1 MQHRSTLVVALA
13 ILVILA
19 VLYGLLGF
27 GGSPDV
33 SLPNVPTGASSEQ
46 DVDAQSGALA
56 ASGGAAPAPA
66 VVDRAEATV
75 GSARTGVRG
84 FVVDSKTGQP
94 LGGVE
99 VVAVKDQPSFAPVI
113 DRFRGL
119 FQQGMFVDTRA
130 TRREL
135 GRTVSNPDGS
145 FEITG
150 LAPGRLF
157 LDGRSDGWFVRTPA
171 SARLARGEIVEGVE
185 LRASPG
191 GRLRGIVLGA
201 DGAPS
206 PGASVSVR
214 PGLNAF
220 LGQITERQYR
230 WLDTV
235 TDEDGRFD
243 IPGVPAGEGYT
254 VAVTA
259 PTVALEEVHGVSV
272 RAGQV
277 TALTVQ
283 AHQGAIGAGRVLDP
297 SGEPI
302 AGASVAMVYLDLS
315 RVLFSADGR
324 SEPLTTDADG
334 RFRMEHVAAGR
345 VAVVAAGDDVAPSN
359 IEELAVVD
367 GGVYDDLL
375 LQLGV
380 GESVEGVVVDDQD
393 QPVAGAEVE
402 VRPFERPNDPQFLK
416 MMLKIRR
423 VATTTDASGR
433 FSVRGMTG
441 ERLVIQASKPGYTT
455 AIASGVELDD
465 PEIVVRVQRGVT
477 IRGRVVVADGAEQNP
492 VVRFRV
498 DTRSREIPTNKE
510 GEVIAI
516 GEEPRRRSWRG
527 RGGQRGGPPW
537 ARARSKRTRQMPEG
551 MTMSNRDGD
560 GNWREVKSRDGRFEL
575 TGIPPGRVRLRVRAD
590 GFLSPENQ
598 TLDREPGGVSDEL
611 LFVCGGGES
620 VVGRV
625 VDTSGAPVSDA
636 QVTAYK
642 EDRDDD
648 SRSGFRGMFRVDP
661 EDFDFMAMST
671 SQRTALS
678 NSKGEFQVAA
688 LSPGD
693 YRFTARHPDLAKAST
708 KDVSVQAGLDT
719 PPIEIV
725 IDAGGAVEGTVT
737 GLGMR
742 PLTNAL
748 MVAFSLQAGSMRSS
762 TTDQNGY
769 YNIDGLPPGQY
780 VVFKS
785 RLDERADNIP
795 LDLMSNMRLKTVT
808 VRRGKTS
815 RLDVHDE
822 GEDGVR
828 VYGTV
833 RENGEPVPRALITLL
848 GSDREGLLGMGVR
861 ANAADMNGR
870 YELIGIKPGDYV
882 MQVTRFQGQP
892 VQTTFE
898 LEVPEDVRDFPFEI
912 QLPTSTLT
920 GVVLDTRGE
929 PVPNMRVTL
938 GSEDGG
944 LADEGGLIGMV
955 AQNGLSQ
962 ARTNAQGEFTMKSIS
977 AGTYRVTAGAR
988 AGGGPRRRPRDGEKA
1003 YGEGSLPGVVVDG
1016 ASAVS
1021 GLVVTVPLA
1030 GSITGVVLDG
1040 SDMPVANAEVV
1051 YVDGDR
1057 ERRRRR
1063 SGNPLI
1069 DLIGSTRPVRTG
1081 ADGRF
1086 EISGLSPGS
1095 YSLRVESEAL
1105 EAGKLDDVVVQE
1117 ELASEVQLRVVRGAT
1132 LRVRATNVD
1141 KQQIPL
1147 GNITLLDGKGKPV
1160 VSRLSTFTIMKR
1172 LMSNRDKVENSG
1184 WYEFGSVPPDTYTA
1198 ILKEQGKED
1207 IRIVRTIR
1215 DGETVEWD
1223 IDVGLEL
1230 QARDRAREGGK

>member
-1 MQHRSTLVVALA
+1 MQQRRTVLIIAALLVVLA
-13 ILVILA
+13 G
-19 VLYGLLGF
+19 LYGWLGF
-27 GGSPDV
+27 GHASNIASP
-33 SLPNVPTGASSEQ
+33 PTAEEQ
-46 DVDAQSGALA
+46 DRDREATLQVGEIPATGLISSASAPLERA
-56 ASGGAAPAPA
+56 AAGGAA
-66 VVDRAEATV
+66 AT
-75 GSARTGVRG
+75 TGVRG
-84 FVVDSKTGQP
+84 FVVDGKTGQP

-99 VVAVKDQPSFAPVI
+99 VVAVKDQPSFAPMI

-135 GRTVSNPDGS
+135 GRTISNPDGS

-157 LDGRSDGWFVRTPA
+157 LDGRSDGWFVRTPS
-171 SARLARGEIVEGVE
+171 SARVARGEIVEDVE

-191 GRLRGIVLGA
+191 GRLRGIVIGA

-206 PGASVSVR
+206 PGASVSLR

-235 TDEDGRFD
+235 SDDQGRFD

-254 VAVTA
+254 VSVTA
-259 PTVALEEVHGVSV
+259 PSVALEEVHGVSI
-272 RAGQV
+272 RAGEV

-283 AHQGAIGAGRVLDP
+283 AHQGAIVDGRVLDP
-297 SGEPI
+297 DGEPI
-302 AGASVAMVYLDLS
+302 AGASVAMIYLDLS

-324 SEPLTTDADG
+324 SEPLVTDADG

-345 VAVVAAGDDVAPSN
+345 VALVAAADDVAPSN
-359 IEELAVVD
+359 IVDLAVVD
-367 GGVYDDLL
+367 GGVYDEVL

-380 GESVEGVVVDDQD
+380 GDAVAGVVVDDRD
-393 QPVAGAEVE
+393 EPVAGAEVE

-416 MMLKIRR
+416 MMLKVRR
-423 VATTTDASGR
+423 VTAKTDAAGR
-433 FSVRGMTG
+433 FVVQGMTG
-441 ERLVIQASKPGYTT
+441 ERLVIQASKRGYTT
-455 AIASGVELDD
+455 AISSGVKLDD
-465 PEIVVRVQRGVT
+465 PDIVVRVQRGVT
-477 IRGRVVVADGAEQNP
+477 IRGRVVVGQGEDQEP
-492 VVRFRV
+492 VTRFRIE
-498 DTRSREIPTNKE
+498 TRSRDVPKNKD

-516 GEEPRRRSWRG
+516 GEASSRRSWRG
-527 RGGQRGGPPW
+527 RGRGGPPW
-537 ARARSKRTRQMPEG
+537 ERGRQKRTRQLPEG
-551 MTMSNRDGD
+551 MTMTNRDGD
-560 GNWREVKSRDGRFEL
+560 GNWREVKAAEGRFEL

-590 GFLSPENQ
+590 GFLSPESQ
-598 TLDREPGGVSDEL
+598 TLDLDPGGVSEGL
-611 LFVCGGGES
+611 VFVCDGGES
-620 VVGRV
+620 VAGRV
-625 VDTSGAPVSDA
+625 IDAAGAPVGDA

-642 EDRDDD
+642 EDRDED
-648 SRSGFRGMFRVDP
+648 RSSGLRGLFKVDP
-661 EDFDFMAMST
+661 EDFDFLAMST

-678 NSKGEFQVAA
+678 NSKGEFLVAA
-688 LSPGD
+688 LAPGH
-693 YRFTARHPDLAKAST
+693 YRFTARHPDMAKAST
-708 KDVSVQAGLDT
+708 KDVWIQAGVET
-719 PPIEIV
+719 PPVEIV

-762 TTDQNGY
+762 TTGQNGY
-769 YNIDGLPPGQY
+769 YKIDGLPPGQY

-828 VYGTV
+828 IYGTV

-848 GSDREGLLGMGVR
+848 GSDREGVLGMGIR

-870 YELIGIKPGDYV
+870 YELVGIKPGDYV
-882 MQVTRFQGQP
+882 MQVSRFQGQP

-898 LEVPEDVRDFPFEI
+898 IEVPDDVRDYPLELA
-912 QLPTSTLT
+912 LPTSTIS
-920 GVVLDTRGE
+920 GVVLDTRGA
-929 PVPNMRVTL
+929 PVANIRVNL
-938 GSEDGG
+938 GSEDSG
-944 LADEGGLIGMV
+944 LSDQGGLIGMV
-955 AQNGLSQ
+955 AQGGLSQ
-962 ARTNAQGEFTMKSIS
+962 ARTNDQGEFTMKSIS
-977 AGTYRVTAGAR
+977 AGTYRLTAGAR
-988 AGGGPRRRPRDGEKA
+988 AGGGPRRRPREGA
-1003 YGEGSLPGVVVDG
+1003 QLYGEGNLEGVLVDG
-1016 ASAVS
+1016 VTEVS

-1030 GSITGVVLDG
+1030 GAITGIVVDG
-1040 SDMPVANAEVV
+1040 SDMPVANAEIV
-1051 YVDGDR
+1051 YVDNDR
-1057 ERRRRR
+1057 DKRRRR

-1069 DLIGSTRPVRTG
+1069 DMLGSSRPVRTG
-1081 ADGRF
+1081 EDGRF
-1086 EISGLSPGS
+1086 EIKGLSPGD

-1105 EAGKLDDVVVQE
+1105 EAGKLDGVIVQE
-1117 ELASEVQLRVVRGAT
+1117 ELQVEVQLKVVRGAT

-1147 GNITLLDGKGKPV
+1147 GNITLLDGQGKAV
-1160 VSRLSTFTIMKR
+1160 VNRLSTFTIMKR
-1172 LMSNRDKVENSG
+1172 MMSRRDKVENSG

-1198 ILKEQGKED
+1198 VLKEKGKED

-1230 QARDRAREGGK
+1230 EARGRARQGGK